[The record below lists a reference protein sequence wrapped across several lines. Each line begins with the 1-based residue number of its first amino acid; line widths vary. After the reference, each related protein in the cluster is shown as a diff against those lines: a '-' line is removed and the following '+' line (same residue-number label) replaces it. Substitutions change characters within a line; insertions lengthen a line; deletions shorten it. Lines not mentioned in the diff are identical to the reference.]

1 MQVARGFD
9 DETSVDLLDP
19 SGGRVSKAQ
28 GRVRARG
35 TTAGN
40 RS

>member
-1 MQVARGFD
+1 MQVERYFI
-9 DETSVDLLDP
+9 DETSVDLVEY
-19 SGGRVSKAQ
+19 SSGRVSKAQ
-28 GRVRARG
+28 GRVLGRG